1 MSEFPSMNAN
11 SGESPKLVRQMG
23 FVLLTLYGL
32 SVTVGA
38 GIYVLV
44 GEVAQLA
51 GGLTPLA
58 FVGASLLISFSAASY
73 AELSARFPVS
83 AGEAAYIEAGLKAP
97 TLAVL
102 AGLMVASAG
111 IVSSAA
117 LLRGG
122 AGYVTEFFAVGEV
135 VVALILG
142 LLIGAI
148 AMWGIKQASWTAAIL
163 GLFEVGLLLVIVAVG
178 LMNPEQVASG
188 FEKMADAPQA
198 GALAGFSSAVLIA
211 FFAYIGFEDL
221 VNVAE
226 EVKEPT
232 RTMPRAIATTL
243 VITALLY
250 FLVALVAISFLS
262 IDELSQSSAP
272 MTLLFSRLTGGS
284 GQVVTL
290 VAIFAVLNGVLVQL
304 IMASRV
310 LYGLSRMGHLPKL
323 FGQVNAVTRTPLIAT
338 ALALFVALVLCTTS
352 GTAVLAQL
360 TAGLTLLVFAFVN
373 LALLRMKLAKIGGA
387 DGIEVP
393 IWVPAVG
400 FAVSLCFVAYEVSR
414 KVMAIV

>member
-1 MSEFPSMNAN
+1 MSEIPVTGST
-11 SGESPKLVRQMG
+11 SDESPKLVRQMG

-44 GEVAQLA
+44 GEVAQLT

-83 AGEAAYIEAGLKAP
+83 AGEAAYIEAGLKSPA
-97 TLAVL
+97 LAVV
-102 AGLMVASAG
+102 AGLLVAFAG

-122 AGYVTEFFAVGEV
+122 AGYVTEFIAADEV
-135 VVALILG
+135 VVALMLG

-148 AMWGIKQASWTAAIL
+148 AMWGIKQAAWTAAIL
-163 GLFEVGLLLVIVAVG
+163 GLFEVGLLVVIVAFG
-178 LMNPEQVASG
+178 LMSPEQVASG
-188 FEKMADAPQA
+188 FEKMVHAPQA

-232 RTMPRAIATTL
+232 RTMPRAIAATL
-243 VITALLY
+243 VITAILY

-262 IDELSQSSAP
+262 IDDLAQSSAP
-272 MTLLFSRLTGGS
+272 MTLLFSRLTGG
-284 GQVVTL
+284 GGEIVTL

-310 LYGLSRMGHLPKL
+310 VYGLSRMGHLPKVL
-323 FGQVNAVTRTPLIAT
+323 GRVNAVTRTPLFAT
-338 ALALFVALVLCTTS
+338 ALALFIALVLSTTS

-414 KVMAIV
+414 KVMAVW